1 MSDSDKESITDS
13 SKIEVDKEQ
22 YEKWMKQT
30 QKRREYCK
38 LYNRM
43 YRVKAKARLAELKE
57 SANSG
62 RRIIL
67 TSGVSEV
74 SVFEARTEMDY
85 LRIIGRL
92 CELLKLNGTIDTYA
106 IQRLP
111 KSYIHCHS
119 CRRWRMRMGFRGCRQ
134 ISIWRIKNNFI
145 YFWRPLMVVRLR
157 RS

>member
-92 CELLKLNGTIDTYA
+92 CELLKVNGTIETYA

-111 KSYIHCHS
+111 K
-119 CRRWRMRMGFRGCRQ
+119 
-134 ISIWRIKNNFI
+134 KP
-145 YFWRPLMVVRLR
+145 PLPPLHPLNQLR
-157 RS
+157 TSKETVDEDADEVQK

>member
-57 SANSG
+57 TANSG
-62 RRIIL
+62 RRIIITDNTTKL
-67 TSGVSEV
+67 

-106 IQRLP
+106 IQHLP
-111 KSYIHCHS
+111 K
-119 CRRWRMRMGFRGCRQ
+119 
-134 ISIWRIKNNFI
+134 KP
-145 YFWRPLMVVRLR
+145 PLPPLHPL
-157 RS
+157 SQLSSAEGTDEE